1 MKMDLTFWLG
11 VAAFGLSVF
20 AILLAVYLYLCAN
33 ARNNLIVEIKEVL
46 AKCRDCNSW
55 DDKSESKLFQYI
67 GAEETRLGR
76 YTLKALV
83 EIRNRTYEYWKVHL
97 EMDGHGDAYPFRV
110 PFCTWREFFKYD
122 LLGATPDEFV
132 P

>member
-1 MKMDLTFWLG
+1 MKVDLTFWLG

-20 AILLAVYLYLCAN
+20 AILLAVFLYLCTN
-33 ARNNLIVEIKEVL
+33 ARNNLIAEIKEVL
-46 AKCRDCNSW
+46 AKCRACNSW

-83 EIRNRTYEYWKVHL
+83 EIRNRIYEYWKVHL
-97 EMDGHGDAYPFRV
+97 EMDGHGDAYLFRV
-110 PFCTWREFFKYD
+110 PFCTWREFLKYD
-122 LLGATPDEFV
+122 LLGAEPGEFV